1 MTAVYCFSG
10 SGHSMAVAAYLA
22 DKLNCGL
29 YEIRAEAERMPMA
42 DTAVVVFPVYCQNIP
57 GPVKRFLKEMNAQY
71 VALAATYGKI
81 SYGNVLFE
89 AQKLVRGQVIA
100 GAYIPMG
107 HTFLDGN
114 TDFDADALA
123 PIPERVQT
131 PQPVTIPR
139 TKKNPLADVFPGLRS
154 RMGVQLIKGSG
165 CTRCGICEAN
175 CPMGAIR
182 GGKAGSKCIRCL
194 RCVTHCPR
202 NALRYENR
210 RILQWYLERY
220 EKDEYVLYL

>member
-10 SGHSMAVAAYLA
+10 SGHSMAAAAYLA
-22 DKLNCGL
+22 GKLNCGL
-29 YEIRAEAERMPMA
+29 YEIWAEAERMPMA

-57 GPVKRFLKEMNAQY
+57 GPVSGFLKEMTAQY
-71 VALAATYGKI
+71 VVLAATYGKI
-81 SYGNVLFE
+81 SYGNVLAE

-107 HTFLDGN
+107 HTFLDGD

-123 PIPERVQT
+123 PILERVQT
-131 PQPVTIPR
+131 PQPVIIPR

-175 CPMGAIR
+175 CPVGAIS

-194 RCVTHCPR
+194 RCVTNCPQH
-202 NALRYENR
+202 ALRYKNR
-210 RILQWYLERY
+210 RILQWYLEMY
-220 EKDEYVLYL
+220 EKEEYVLYL